1 MTNEGIL
8 KEVLKYAELK
18 KDLMIGEDK
27 LRYWKIRGIDKNIV
41 DKIEKAITLIR
52 EDCERQIIEEMNQTQ
67 RLVEEA
73 QEAERKRILE
83 LIDKRILANKQNYE
97 RGLTPDG
104 YDEFVN
110 RLEELKQRIEEK
122 QK

>member
-41 DKIEKAITLIR
+41 DKIEKAITLTR

>member
-1 MTNEGIL
+1 MTNEEIL

-41 DKIEKAITLIR
+41 DKIEKAITLTR